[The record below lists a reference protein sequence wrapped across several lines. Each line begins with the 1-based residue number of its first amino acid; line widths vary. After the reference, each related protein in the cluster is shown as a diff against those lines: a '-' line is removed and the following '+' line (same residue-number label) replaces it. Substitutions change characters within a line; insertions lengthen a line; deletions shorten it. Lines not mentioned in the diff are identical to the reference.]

1 MAPRSARILFAI
13 LSILTVVVH
22 ISAASRGPLLGGW
35 KPIDNPNAPE
45 VVKIAKFAVDEHNK
59 KQHTSLS
66 FVSVLKGESQTV
78 AGVNYKLEIS
88 AKDGAAAAAAAPKNY
103 TAVVYSRVWEH
114 YLELTSFK
122 PATKG

>member
-1 MAPRSARILFAI
+1 MAPRSARILFAF

-35 KPIDNPNAPE
+35 KSIDNPNAPE

-59 KQHTSLS
+59 KEHTSLR

-78 AGVNYKLEIS
+78 AGTNYKLEIS
-88 AKDGAAAAAAAPKNY
+88 AKDGAAAAAPKNY
-103 TAVVYSRVWEH
+103 TAVVYSRVWEN

-122 PATKG
+122 PTTKG

>member
-22 ISAASRGPLLGGW
+22 TSAASRGPLLGGW

-45 VVKIAKFAVDEHNK
+45 VAKIAKFAVDEHNK

-88 AKDGAAAAAAAPKNY
+88 AKDGAAAAPKNY
-103 TAVVYSRVWEH
+103 TAVVYSRVWEN